1 MKALRTLLVVSLV
14 ASMQSFA
21 QAPSK
26 IPTTLS
32 TEDVWLTSLGVA
44 VHGSYQSDDGSFL
57 LPGAP
62 TCCTEYTTSTGFGIA
77 ASLFLKQE
85 ITKHLRLNLRAT
97 YLPYSGLFTTSE
109 SLLLSGQ
116 INGLVK
122 HELQTA
128 MDMIGGEVLLDA
140 RLPGRIRVLGGL
152 SFGSFMSSIYS
163 QKEVL
168 LEPAVGTFENG
179 RRERGVQTNQPMQG
193 LAGSAMGLVAG
204 VGMDIPM
211 TINHSVVVTPEVLY
225 TLPLSDNLEDQPW
238 KTSVIRAGV
247 SLAFNLNAP
256 PPPIPIERR
265 RDTFVDSLIVDIA
278 PDKPYRRE
286 KGLERVEADTAVS
299 EDLVVITERAYRTDT
314 VFTPPLPK
322 IKAAVA
328 TKAVQADGSLKGTF
342 TINVATQFV
351 TEALPVLPVIFF
363 DAQSPAIASRYTQ
376 VTDPMQYDEMKVRPR
391 TTDVHHE
398 VMNVIGRRLRDNA
411 AMSVRLRGYADP
423 TTEGGNCELARGRAE
438 SVKKYL
444 TSVWGIDPG
453 RIVNATANGSC
464 APEKLTRQQSEDGYS
479 ENRRVEIESDDL
491 ALLAPVARRRFNE
504 ARAID
509 PPGLLFDPAGSST
522 QYVTGWKLVARSG
535 AEEVF
540 AQEGQGVPTSI
551 TQPLTLA
558 QANQMKDGS
567 TVAVDLTILGIRGV
581 TATASATLPIKR
593 DTASNEYERLTLTLF
608 DVASDKVT
616 PIAEEQIKRFVEVV
630 PAGSTVTVRGFAD
643 MLGNAAF
650 NRELSQRRASAVC
663 EAIQKHLKK
672 RVTLN
677 CDEVRTDRFP
687 PGIESYATPEERFLS
702 RTVQIEVKRSR

>member
-1 MKALRTLLVVSLV
+1 MKIIRRLLVVSLMTTV
-14 ASMQSFA
+14 QVFA

-44 VHGSYQSDDGSFL
+44 VHGSYQTHDGSFL

-62 TCCTEYTTSTGFGIA
+62 TCCAEYTTSTGFGVA

-97 YLPYSGLFTTSE
+97 YLPYSGQFTTLE
-109 SLLLSGQ
+109 NILVSGQ

-122 HELQTA
+122 HELQTS

-140 RLPGRIRVLGGL
+140 RLPGRIRLLGGL
-152 SFGSFMSSIYS
+152 SFGSFMSSVYS

-168 LEPAVGTFENG
+168 IEPAVGTFENG
-179 RRERGVQTNQPMQG
+179 RRERAVQTNQPMQG
-193 LAGSAMGLVAG
+193 LAGSVMGLVAG

-238 KTSVIRAGV
+238 KTSIVRAGV

-278 PDKPYRRE
+278 PDQPYRRE

-328 TKAVQADGSLKGTF
+328 TKAVLADGSLKGTF

-363 DAQSPAIASRYTQ
+363 DAQSPAVASRYTQ
-376 VTDPMQYDEMKVRPR
+376 VASPTQYDEMKVRPR

-398 VMNVIGRRLRDNA
+398 VMNVIGKRLHDNA
-411 AMSVRLRGYADP
+411 AMSIRLRGYADP

-444 TSVWGIDPG
+444 VSVWGIDPT
-453 RIVNATANGSC
+453 RVVNATATGSC

-491 ALLAPVARRRFNE
+491 AMLAPVARRRFNE

-509 PPGLLFDPAGSST
+509 PPSLLFDPTGSST

-535 AEEVF
+535 TEEVF
-540 AQEGQGVPTSI
+540 AQEGQGVPSSI
-551 TQPLTLA
+551 TQQLTLS
-558 QANQMKDGS
+558 QANQMKDGA
-567 TVAVDLTILGIRGV
+567 TVNVDLTILGIRGV
-581 TATASATLPIKR
+581 TATATATLPIKR

-616 PIAEEQIKRFVEVV
+616 PVAEEQIKRFVEVV

-650 NRELSQRRASAVC
+650 NRELSQRRATAVC
-663 EAIQKHLKK
+663 DAIKKHLKK

-687 PGIESYATPEERFLS
+687 PGIESYSTPEERFLS